1 MGNTNDVETTKETE
15 EEHFNELCCIE
26 KTGRTA
32 NGAYKFVRKCYC
44 TLNLPPEE
52 LYHHSHKCN
61 YSLLRNN
68 HGGFIIKMI
77 CYCEGQVRSYHR

>member
-32 NGAYKFVRKCYC
+32 NGAYKFV
-44 TLNLPPEE
+44 
-52 LYHHSHKCN
+52 
-61 YSLLRNN
+61 
-68 HGGFIIKMI
+68 
-77 CYCEGQVRSYHR
+77 